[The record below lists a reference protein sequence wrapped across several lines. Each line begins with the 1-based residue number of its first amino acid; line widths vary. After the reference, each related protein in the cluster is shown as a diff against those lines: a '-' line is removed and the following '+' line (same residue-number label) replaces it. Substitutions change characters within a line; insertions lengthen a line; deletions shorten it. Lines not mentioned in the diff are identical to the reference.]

1 VTRSPFR
8 LVIATYSVPCKFWV
22 FFATHGVKNIRIFHK
37 DSILNLYIMFPIYYN
52 GKKYY
57 EEDCDEVF
65 LAFYEPAAMTPFGVY
80 MSEGVWITPDGK
92 CHHD

>member
-1 VTRSPFR
+1 
-8 LVIATYSVPCKFWV
+8 
-22 FFATHGVKNIRIFHK
+22 
-37 DSILNLYIMFPIYYN
+37 MFPIYYN

-65 LAFYEPAAMTPFGVY
+65 LSFYLEPEAMSPFGVY